1 MCCFCQM
8 VGSFFLSYTIKEGMK
23 MKTEIK
29 IALIGG
35 GVTILAAVL
44 PIILGWYGPSSA
56 VKQKVITMPTQ
67 QSSPSVQD
75 SRGQV
80 KAVIS
85 EKDKSS
91 SPAVQHDRASA
102 ISKFAALAEI
112 IRNRDLQAA
121 KASPF
126 VKKFAQERYGK
137 GIEQLDRR
145 QMLRFWPELA
155 KYLAEQQRL
164 EKR

>member
-1 MCCFCQM
+1 
-8 VGSFFLSYTIKEGMK
+8 MK

-35 GVTILAAVL
+35 VVTILAAVL
-44 PIILGWYGPSSA
+44 PIILGWYGPSRA
-56 VKQKVITMPTQ
+56 DKQKVITV

-75 SRGQV
+75 NKGQV
-80 KAVIS
+80 NAVTAV
-85 EKDKSS
+85 KNKSS
-91 SPAVQHDRASA
+91 SSGAQLDRASA
-102 ISKFAALAEI
+102 TKKFAALAEI

-121 KASPF
+121 KSSPL
-126 VKKFAQERYGK
+126 VKKFVQERYGK

-145 QMLRFWPELA
+145 QMLSFWPEMT
-155 KYLAEQQRL
+155 KYLEEQQRI